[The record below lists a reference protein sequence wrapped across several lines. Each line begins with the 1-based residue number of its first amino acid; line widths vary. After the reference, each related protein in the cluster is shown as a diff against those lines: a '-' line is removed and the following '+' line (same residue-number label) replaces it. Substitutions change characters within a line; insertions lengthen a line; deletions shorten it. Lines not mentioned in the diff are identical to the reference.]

1 MSLTSFTLPIFHGV
15 HVRTS
20 ILEMC
25 PHPSDYTLK
34 KAKSVQTKMYIDE
47 YQIYGYSF
55 FELFFFFFITKNHYH
70 TTNSSFHIEKDVGA
84 RESVLKE
91 YSSTMCDY
99 HQQEFQHVS
108 LNVFT

>member
-15 HVRTS
+15 YVRTS

-55 FELFFFFFITKNHYH
+55 FELFFFLLQKIIIIQQTHH
-70 TTNSSFHIEKDVGA
+70 ST
-84 RESVLKE
+84 LKR
-91 YSSTMCDY
+91 M
-99 HQQEFQHVS
+99 
-108 LNVFT
+108 